1 MTKSTAS
8 ALLLKAEEF
17 MSQYPPQ
24 VSLARQCYEKA
35 VQQEPNSPDI
45 LDAAGAFFAEYD
57 DETQAIQVLRRSAD
71 LSPNV
76 NARKYFYLGQLT
88 HGMDAVNWFKK
99 GIQVSETEEDSIKP
113 AVVSALCSIGELYM
127 TELCDEPEAEEASES
142 ALRQAVATDPNSLEA
157 LAGLANFC
165 RVVGELEEAKRLC
178 SQAVENCKGEGREH
192 RMDDEDSD
200 SVSVSSELLA
210 AEAFPVRLNL
220 AKTMID
226 LQMVPE
232 ALAVLHSLLDEDEE
246 DVEVGYIVACAH
258 MVAGDSS
265 SAMDSLQEAKGICK
279 KDSQERR
286 VWGQALN
293 DLEQAIKQKK

>member
-1 MTKSTAS
+1 MNKSS
-8 ALLLKAEEF
+8 ALLSKAEEF
-17 MSQYPPQ
+17 MAQYPPQ
-24 VSLARQCYEKA
+24 VALARQCYEKA
-35 VQQEPNSPDI
+35 VKQEPDNPDV

-57 DETQAIQVLRRSAD
+57 DESQAFQVLSRSAD
-71 LSPNV
+71 IAPNV

-88 HGMDAVNWFKK
+88 HGKEAVKWFKK
-99 GIQVSETEEDSIKP
+99 GLEISDSEGESIKP

-142 ALRQAVATDPNSLEA
+142 ALRQAVATDPTSLEA

-178 SQAVENCKGEGREH
+178 SQAVENCKGEGREL

-210 AEAFPVRLNL
+210 AEPFPVRLNL

-246 DVEVGYIVACAH
+246 DVEVWYIVACAH
-258 MVAGDSS
+258 MVAGDTS
-265 SAMDSLQEAKGICK
+265 SAMDSLQEAKQICK
-279 KDSQERR
+279 KDPQERQ
-286 VWGQALN
+286 VWGQALG